1 MSWGLGNF
9 LVCFFDNFLPSTLS
23 ALSGIPVSRM
33 LHFWIDL
40 QIISFTIFQLFFCSI
55 FQEFK
60 KNLYLWAFLQSV
72 LFSLSCYKMSGTL
85 PCSFLT
91 APCAWRWIRYRPF
104 SLWELLKFSS
114 ISCIIS
120 VSWLPFPSLFSLVF
134 DLCVGSFPQMSGV
147 LRYSSYLRI
156 GITLLRL
163 PVRW

>member
-91 APCAWRWIRYRPF
+91 APCLCLALDTVSPLLSVGAIEVFFYFLHYLCLLTSFPQF
-104 SLWELLKFSS
+104 VFFGLWPLCWKLSS
-114 ISCIIS
+114 NVWC
-120 VSWLPFPSLFSLVF
+120 PSLFF
-134 DLCVGSFPQMSGV
+134 IFKNRDYTAAPP
-147 LRYSSYLRI
+147 R
-156 GITLLRL
+156 
-163 PVRW
+163 